1 MLWSVYWAAHVTL
14 SVPLFVKVSLIFKKS
29 SWINEAD
36 AQPGTRPST
45 RLWSLPSPGLGGTW
59 ERCSWSYSPR
69 RTEDWVR
76 PRKPPLG
83 PAAGSSVSPAPDSG
97 FPHGRSCPWTF
108 GRLMGG
114 VRIPPW
120 LRDQSPGC
128 RGTRPETE
136 PARTEGRGGRSRSWF
151 LVRNSHLGIL
161 QRDRRRHGVRLY
173 QNLHGNNEPEDAGFI
188 YLTFSGTRSGRWTSS
203 DIQMMFRKVLE
214 SCRGVRHPASVSTRR
229 LDGETCRKQVNNQVD
244 GKKYLP
250 KSHFVSFRLSFPP
263 TCC

>member
-1 MLWSVYWAAHVTL
+1 MLWSVYWAANVTL
-14 SVPLFVKVSLIFKKS
+14 SVPLFVKVSPIFKKS

-36 AQPGTRPST
+36 TQPGTRPST

-69 RTEDWVR
+69 RKEDWVH

-83 PAAGSSVSPAPDSG
+83 PAAGSSVSPALDSG
-97 FPHGRSCPWTF
+97 FPRGRSCPWTF

-120 LRDQSPGC
+120 LRAQSPGC
-128 RGTRPETE
+128 TGTRPETE

-161 QRDRRRHGVRLY
+161 WRDRRKRGVRLSEHS
-173 QNLHGNNEPEDAGFI
+173 QWKWA
-188 YLTFSGTRSGRWTSS
+188 SGRRFYVS
-203 DIQMMFRKVLE
+203 DFFFHT
-214 SCRGVRHPASVSTRR
+214 VRNKH
-229 LDGETCRKQVNNQVD
+229 RKQQMLNLIRRHAGDVR
-244 GKKYLP
+244 KR
-250 KSHFVSFRLSFPP
+250 F
-263 TCC
+263 